1 MANETRYVRCWM
13 CKQTHGVTAP
23 EEQFKS
29 FDAGELAQR
38 AFIDMGQS
46 DRELLI
52 SQTCNNCFDLLF
64 DGEEEG
70 E

>member
-13 CKQTHGVTAP
+13 CKKAHGVTAP
-23 EEQFKS
+23 EEQFKAWE
-29 FDAGELAQR
+29 AGELAQR
-38 AFIDMGQS
+38 AFVGMSQS

-70 E
+70 

>member
-1 MANETRYVRCWM
+1 MANETRYVRCWL

-23 EEQFKS
+23 EEQFKA

-38 AFIDMGQS
+38 AFVGMSQS

-52 SQTCNNCFDLLF
+52 SQTCSDCFDSLF
-64 DGEEEG
+64 EGEED
-70 E
+70 

>member
-13 CKQTHGVTAP
+13 CKKTHGVTAP
-23 EEQFKS
+23 EEQFKAWE
-29 FDAGELAQR
+29 AGKLAQR
-38 AFIDMGQS
+38 AFVGMSQS

-52 SQTCNNCFDLLF
+52 SQTCSDCFDLLF
-64 DGEEEG
+64 DGEEES

>member
-13 CKQTHGVTAP
+13 CKQVNVITAP
-23 EEQFKS
+23 EEQFKA

-38 AFIDMGQS
+38 AFIGMSQS

-52 SQTCNNCFDLLF
+52 SQTCGDCFDLLF
-64 DGEEEG
+64 DGEEES

>member
-13 CKQTHGVTAP
+13 CKKTHGVTAP
-23 EEQFKS
+23 EEQFK
-29 FDAGELAQR
+29 AWETGELAQR
-38 AFIDMGQS
+38 AFVGMSQS

-64 DGEEEG
+64 DGEED
-70 E
+70 